1 MRKRFIAFT
10 LLFSSML
17 SGVSYATNEEIEVT
31 PDIPAVYAASTQGK
45 KAYVSQ
51 MEIYLDGEQVKPI
64 AYLISVDAYG
74 AYTYF
79 KLRDLAYLM
88 NGKNCQFSV
97 DYDEETRQIITKS
110 GEKYVPNGSEMKASS
125 SGDQIAYQTDSQIL
139 LDGKKVEMEAY
150 SINGN
155 TYYKLRDMGEVFGFD
170 VSYKDSSRQ
179 AIIRTPSYTGPDT
192 PETSEPDTPETSEPD
207 TPETSEPDGNSP
219 SDIIT
224 PTPEPEPEPTPNKV
238 DGKLTVLIDVGHGG
252 TDPGAGGTAPYAFF
266 TYQNRKVNAGGGIYE
281 TDFNLPV
288 ALCLR
293 DLLEASGANV
303 IMSAETDKTVTF
315 SERKK
320 IIESNANT
328 ADMLISIHHNA
339 FNGNASG
346 FDILAQIKYKNGGDG
361 YELAQSF
368 EKEYIEAGR
377 KRHAPT
383 TFREGSNGDYY
394 AILRYAANVD
404 LLAIISE
411 YAYIDNANDVE
422 CILSNE
428 GVERE
433 AQAMHDAILDF
444 YSTHEY

>member
-17 SGVSYATNEEIEVT
+17 SGISYAANEPTEIQT
-31 PDIPAVYAASTQGK
+31 DIPAVYSATTQGK
-45 KAYVSQ
+45 KAYVSK
-51 MEIYLDGEQVKPI
+51 MEIYLDGEQVKPT
-64 AYLISVDAYG
+64 AYLISVDSYS

-88 NGKNCQFSV
+88 NGKDCQFSV
-97 DYDEETRQIITKS
+97 EYNEKTKQIIAKS

-125 SGDQIAYQTDSQIL
+125 SGDQTAYETDSPIW
-139 LDGKKVEMEAY
+139 LDGKKVDMEAY
-150 SINGN
+150 NINGN
-155 TYYKLRDMGEVFGFD
+155 TYYKLRDMGEVFGFE

-179 AIIRTPSYTGPDT
+179 AIIRTPSYKGPDT
-192 PETSEPDTPETSEPD
+192 PEESQPEESKPEETNPEQSQPEQTTPNDTT
-207 TPETSEPDGNSP
+207 TPTPQ
-219 SDIIT
+219 
-224 PTPEPEPEPTPNKV
+224 PTPEPVTPNKV
-238 DGKLTVLIDVGHGG
+238 DGVITVLIDVGHGG
-252 TDPGAGGTAPYAFF
+252 SDPGAGGTAPYDFF
-266 TYQNRKVNAGGGIYE
+266 TYQNRKVSAGGGIYE

-293 DLLEASGANV
+293 DLLEASGAKV

-315 SERKK
+315 SDRKK

-361 YELAQSF
+361 LELAQSF
-368 EKEYIEAGR
+368 EKQYLEDGR

-383 TFREGSNGDYY
+383 TFKEGSNGDYY

-411 YAYIDNANDVE
+411 YAYIDNVNDVE

-433 AQAMHDAILDF
+433 AKAMHDAILDF

>member
-17 SGVSYATNEEIEVT
+17 SGISYAANEQIEIQT
-31 PDIPAVYAASTQGK
+31 DTPAVYAANTQGK

-88 NGKNCQFSV
+88 NGKDCQFSV
-97 DYDEETRQIITKS
+97 DYNEKTKQIIAKS
-110 GEKYVPNGSEMKASS
+110 GEKYTPNGSEMKASS
-125 SGDQIAYQTDSQIL
+125 SGDQVAYETDSPIW

-150 SINGN
+150 NINGN

-170 VSYKDSSRQ
+170 VSYKDSSKQ

-192 PETSEPDTPETSEPD
+192 PETNNPDENKPSNPD
-207 TPETSEPDGNSP
+207 DT
-219 SDIIT
+219 IT
-224 PTPEPEPEPTPNKV
+224 PTPPPTPEPTPSKV
-238 DGKLTVLIDVGHGG
+238 DGELTVLIDVGHGG
-252 TDPGAGGTAPYAFF
+252 SDPGAGGTAPYDFF
-266 TYQNRKVNAGGGIYE
+266 TYQNRRVSAGGGIYE

-293 DLLEASGANV
+293 DLLESSGATV
-303 IMSAETDKTVTF
+303 IMSAETDKTVSF

-320 IIESNANT
+320 IIESNADK

-361 YELAQSF
+361 YELAQAF
-368 EKEYIEAGR
+368 EKQYLEDGR

-383 TFREGSNGDYY
+383 TFKAGSNGDYY

-404 LLAIISE
+404 MLAIISE

-428 GVERE
+428 GVEKE